1 MPLQKKHYEK
11 LIQKYNVSNEQLK
24 KAIHEI
30 ESSIKTRWCFSGNN
44 KITENVVPDFAIR
57 IVDGEL
63 ELTLNGEMPS
73 LHVSKDY
80 QEMMQTYKESTD
92 KSGPQKRSSIY
103 QTKIDSKWF
112 IDAIRQRQ
120 ETLL

>member
-1 MPLQKKHYEK
+1 M
-11 LIQKYNVSNEQLK
+11 SSLK
-24 KAIHEI
+24 GN
-30 ESSIKTRWCFSGNN
+30 SRNRNSTKTRWCFYGNN

-63 ELTLNGEMPS
+63 ELTLNGRNAPNLQRLS
-73 LHVSKDY
+73 RNDADV
-80 QEMMQTYKESTD
+80 YKNLLIN
-92 KSGPQKRSSIY
+92 QALKRCRSIY
-103 QTKIDSKWF
+103 QTKLDSAKWF

>member
-24 KAIHEI
+24 SNSHEI
-30 ESSIKTRWCFSGNN
+30 EKLNQNQVVLLRNN

-63 ELTLNGEMPS
+63 ELTL
-73 LHVSKDY
+73 
-80 QEMMQTYKESTD
+80 KEN
-92 KSGPQKRSSIY
+92 
-103 QTKIDSKWF
+103 
-112 IDAIRQRQ
+112 A
-120 ETLL
+120 